1 MHRIGRFLFLV
12 KMFLSWLSWQRS
24 HSLALSCTRIF
35 LAQLSVMEYHEVVS
49 KILGLLQTNHCWH
62 ETFQHEA
69 VRTSE
74 EAAKTRPGYTLH
86 QGAKAMIV
94 RVKNP
99 QPRFVMLVLP
109 ADLRFD
115 NAKVKSF
122 LGAKDLRFAS
132 EQEIG
137 ELTGGVQPGAVPP
150 FGNLFGLEIVADPA
164 LFENE
169 KIVFNAGDRCFS
181 IAMRSEDY
189 RRLSNPQITPF
200 SRA

>member
-1 MHRIGRFLFLV
+1 
-12 KMFLSWLSWQRS
+12 
-24 HSLALSCTRIF
+24 
-35 LAQLSVMEYHEVVS
+35 MEYNEVVS
-49 KILGLLQTNHCWH
+49 RILTLLKTNNCWH

-74 EAAKTRPGYTLH
+74 EAARTRPGYTLH

-99 QPRFVMLVLP
+99 QPKFVMLVLP

-115 NAKVKSF
+115 NSKVKSF

-132 EQEIG
+132 EEEIG
-137 ELTGGVQPGAVPP
+137 KITGGVQPGAVPP
-150 FGNLFGLEIVADPA
+150 FGNLFGLEVVADPA
-164 LFENE
+164 LFEND

-181 IAMRSEDY
+181 VAMNSEDY
-189 RRLSNPQITPF
+189 KRFVVPQVTSF
-200 SRA
+200 TRA

>member
-1 MHRIGRFLFLV
+1 
-12 KMFLSWLSWQRS
+12 
-24 HSLALSCTRIF
+24 
-35 LAQLSVMEYHEVVS
+35 MEYHGSVDKVL
-49 KILGLLQTNHCWH
+49 KLLQANNCWH

-94 RVKNP
+94 RIKNP
-99 QPRFVMLVLP
+99 DRKFVMLVLP

-115 NAKVKSF
+115 NTKVKSF
-122 LGAKDLRFAS
+122 LATKDLRFAT

-150 FGNLFGLEIVADPA
+150 FGNLFGLDVVVDPG

-181 IAMRSEDY
+181 VAMRSEDY
-189 RRLSNPQITPF
+189 KRLVNPQVTSF
-200 SRA
+200 ARA

>member
-1 MHRIGRFLFLV
+1 
-12 KMFLSWLSWQRS
+12 
-24 HSLALSCTRIF
+24 
-35 LAQLSVMEYHEVVS
+35 MEYHEVVS
-49 KILGLLQTNHCWH
+49 KILNLLKTNNCWH
-62 ETFQHEA
+62 ETFQHDP

-94 RVKNP
+94 RVKTP
-99 QPRFVMLVLP
+99 QPKFAMLVLP

-115 NAKVKSF
+115 NGKVKAF

-150 FGNLFGLEIVADPA
+150 FGNLFGLDIIADPA

-169 KIVFNAGDRCFS
+169 KIVFNAGDRRFS
-181 IAMRSEDY
+181 VAMKSEDY
-189 RRLSNPQITPF
+189 KRLANPQVASF
-200 SRA
+200 SQA

>member
-1 MHRIGRFLFLV
+1 
-12 KMFLSWLSWQRS
+12 
-24 HSLALSCTRIF
+24 
-35 LAQLSVMEYHEVVS
+35 MEYHEAVTKVLS
-49 KILGLLQTNHCWH
+49 LLQANNCWH
-62 ETFQHEA
+62 ETFQHEP

-74 EAAKTRPGYTLH
+74 EAARTRPGYTLH

-94 RVKNP
+94 RIKNP
-99 QPRFVMLVLP
+99 DSKFVMLVLP

-122 LGAKDLRFAS
+122 LATKDLRFAT

-150 FGNLFGLEIVADPA
+150 FGNLFGLDVVADPG

-169 KIVFNAGDRCFS
+169 NIVFNAGDRCFS
-181 IAMRSEDY
+181 VAMRSEDF
-189 RRLSNPQITPF
+189 RRLVNPQVTSF
-200 SRA
+200 ARA

>member
-1 MHRIGRFLFLV
+1 
-12 KMFLSWLSWQRS
+12 
-24 HSLALSCTRIF
+24 
-35 LAQLSVMEYHEVVS
+35 MEYNEVVS
-49 KILGLLQTNHCWH
+49 RILTLLKTNNCWH

-74 EAAKTRPGYTLH
+74 EAARTRPGYTLH

-99 QPRFVMLVLP
+99 QPKFVMLVLP

-115 NAKVKSF
+115 NSKVKSF

-132 EQEIG
+132 EEEIG
-137 ELTGGVQPGAVPP
+137 EITGGVQPGAVPP
-150 FGNLFGLEIVADPA
+150 FGNLFVLEVVADPA
-164 LFENE
+164 LFEND

-181 IAMRSEDY
+181 VAMNSEDY
-189 RRLSNPQITPF
+189 KRLVVPQVTSF
-200 SRA
+200 TRA

>member
-1 MHRIGRFLFLV
+1 MYSRLLRAIAA
-12 KMFLSWLSWQRS
+12 M
-24 HSLALSCTRIF
+24 A
-35 LAQLSVMEYHEVVS
+35 YHEVVS
-49 KILGLLQTNHCWH
+49 KILNLLQTNNCWH
-62 ETFQHEA
+62 ETFQHEP

-74 EAAKTRPGYTLH
+74 EAARTRPGYTLH
-86 QGAKAMIV
+86 QCAKAMIV
-94 RVKNP
+94 RVKTP
-99 QPRFVMLVLP
+99 QPKFVMLVLP

-122 LGAKDLRFAS
+122 LSAKDLRFAT

-150 FGNLFGLEIVADPA
+150 FGNLFGLEVIADPA

-181 IAMRSEDY
+181 VAMKSEDY
-189 RRLSNPQITPF
+189 RRLVTPQITSF